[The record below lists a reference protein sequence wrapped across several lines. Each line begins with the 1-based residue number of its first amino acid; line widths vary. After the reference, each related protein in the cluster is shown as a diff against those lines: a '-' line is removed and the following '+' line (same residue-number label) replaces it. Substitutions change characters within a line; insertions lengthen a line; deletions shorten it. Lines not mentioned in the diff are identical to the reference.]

1 MKYQYI
7 DKQIDQLNAR
17 SACLYHSQQTKNEN
31 EIGCETKFS
40 ALFWIRANSRI
51 IVFRTKE
58 LKQSMSISQ
67 DYIIITI
74 LYAQIHAFVSRPR
87 NWMDLPIIFFVCN
100 HFFLFPSRVIFYN
113 VINSNSNGHSQWL
126 CNQINFNLFL
136 QRLLVIVV
144 LFPFSFFSLKQNKK
158 AHRYKKVCTVHVAH
172 YLLH

>member
-1 MKYQYI
+1 M
-7 DKQIDQLNAR
+7 
-17 SACLYHSQQTKNEN
+17 
-31 EIGCETKFS
+31 
-40 ALFWIRANSRI
+40 LFWIRANSLI

-74 LYAQIHAFVSRPR
+74 LFAQIHTFASRPQ
-87 NWMDLPIIFFVCN
+87 NWMDFLIIFCLQP
-100 HFFLFPSRVIFYN
+100 LFNFSASVRFYN
-113 VINSNSNGHSQWL
+113 AINWNSNAYAQWL

-136 QRLLVIVV
+136 QSLLVIVI

-158 AHRYKKVCTVHVAH
+158 AHRYKKVSTVHVAH

>member
-1 MKYQYI
+1 M
-7 DKQIDQLNAR
+7 
-17 SACLYHSQQTKNEN
+17 
-31 EIGCETKFS
+31 
-40 ALFWIRANSRI
+40 LFWMRANSLI

-100 HFFLFPSRVIFYN
+100 QIFIFPARVMFYN
-113 VINSNSNGHSQWL
+113 VINWNSNWHTQWL

-136 QRLLVIVV
+136 QSLLVIVIV
-144 LFPFSFFSLKQNKK
+144 IVILFPFSFFSLKQNKK

>member
-7 DKQIDQLNAR
+7 DKQFNQLSTR

-40 ALFWIRANSRI
+40 ALFWKRANSRI

-100 HFFLFPSRVIFYN
+100 HFFIFPARVMFYN
-113 VINSNSNGHSQWL
+113 VINWISNWHTQWL
-126 CNQINFNLFL
+126 CNQINFNIIL
-136 QRLLVIVV
+136 QRLLVIVA
-144 LFPFSFFSLKQNKK
+144 LFAFSFFSQKQNKK
-158 AHRYKKVCTVHVAH
+158 AHRYKKLAR
-172 YLLH
+172 LM